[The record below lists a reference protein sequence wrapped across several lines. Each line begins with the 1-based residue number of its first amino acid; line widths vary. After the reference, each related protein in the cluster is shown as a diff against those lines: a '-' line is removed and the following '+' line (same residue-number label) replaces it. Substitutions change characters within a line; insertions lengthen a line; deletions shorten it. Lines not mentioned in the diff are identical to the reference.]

1 LTYQIAQAQQ
11 LSGKQIQSLET
22 TLTQG
27 IEAGKKFLEENTN
40 SAMGNAY
47 LALMYSRKGTFEIAQ
62 KGMEKAVS
70 LDPKSAQLLYLQARM
85 FSIQL
90 NKAKALEALAK
101 AVAIEYNFSEILNPD
116 FNFIAKDP
124 EFAATIA
131 RK

>member
-1 LTYQIAQAQQ
+1 
-11 LSGKQIQSLET
+11 
-22 TLTQG
+22 
-27 IEAGKKFLEENTN
+27 
-40 SAMGNAY
+40 
-47 LALMYSRKGTFEIAQ
+47 
-62 KGMEKAVS
+62 
-70 LDPKSAQLLYLQARM
+70 RM

-131 RK
+131 RKGNTQPISSN